1 MHQHWPEAIAVYMQ
15 GLNTPGRLTDPEG
28 KKSGWQMRPGD
39 QHDRDLKF
47 FDAVLEQLEKD
58 YKVDPKR
65 IYCTGHSNGGAF
77 TYLLWE
83 TRGDVLAAIAPSASA
98 GPFWDKMKL
107 SPKPVLHLAGE
118 KDTLVKYEWQ
128 QRTME
133 IVRRINKCAPDGKP
147 WEGKL
152 AGPGVCIVYESKEG
166 TPCWCFIHPG
176 GHTFPAAAPQLI
188 AEFFQK
194 SF

>member
-1 MHQHWPEAIAVYMQ
+1 M
-15 GLNTPGRLTDPEG
+15 T
-28 KKSGWQMRPGD
+28 KSRTN
-39 QHDRDLKF
+39 LLLF
-47 FDAVLEQLEKD
+47 FAS
-58 YKVDPKR
+58 
-65 IYCTGHSNGGAF
+65 T
-77 TYLLWE
+77 LWM
-83 TRGDVLAAIAPSASA
+83 LAPSVLTQPAKVVPRELQSRQ
-98 GPFWDKMKL
+98 FWDKMKL

-152 AGPGVCIVYESKEG
+152 AGPGVCIVYESKGG

-176 GHTFPAAAPQLI
+176 GHTFPTAAPQLI